1 MTDTQARTDP
11 WSVTRAELFDSLRE
25 YRDRD
30 ADAVVATVV
39 DVEGSAY
46 RRPGAKMV
54 IDPGTE
60 SLGAITAGCL
70 EGPVTDLASEVL
82 AEGSPRVHTFDLM
95 DDEEWGLGLGCNGI
109 IDILLEPLDGSWDRP
124 LADLERGRELAT
136 VTAVESTDADVTVG
150 DRAYVATEGQRHDP
164 VDRRSLPETVL
175 DAATDRV
182 AGLRAERE
190 SATVTVDTDDG
201 TVTLF
206 VDWLAPAPELLLF
219 GNQNDVHPVARVGR
233 EAGFR
238 VVVASARGG
247 RSDPDQ
253 FPDAHEV
260 RATRPMEIDEVVDL
274 PERTYAVVMSHN
286 MLEDRMAVAAL
297 LDTPVPYV
305 GLMGPRERFEELRD
319 ALAAEEDRELTA
331 EELDRIATPVGL
343 DVGGGEPIQIAI
355 SIVAEA
361 LAVHNGRDGGR
372 LKEREGPI
380 HARPQVSD

>member
-1 MTDTQARTDP
+1 
-11 WSVTRAELFDSLRE
+11 
-25 YRDRD
+25 
-30 ADAVVATVV
+30 
-39 DVEGSAY
+39 
-46 RRPGAKMV
+46 
-54 IDPGTE
+54 
-60 SLGAITAGCL
+60 
-70 EGPVTDLASEVL
+70 
-82 AEGSPRVHTFDLM
+82 
-95 DDEEWGLGLGCNGI
+95 
-109 IDILLEPLDGSWDRP
+109 
-124 LADLERGRELAT
+124 
-136 VTAVESTDADVTVG
+136 
-150 DRAYVATEGQRHDP
+150 
-164 VDRRSLPETVL
+164 
-175 DAATDRV
+175 
-182 AGLRAERE
+182 
-190 SATVTVDTDDG
+190 VTVDTDDG

-260 RATRPMEIDEVVDL
+260 RATRPMDLDDVVDL

-286 MLEDRMAVAAL
+286 MLEDRLAVAAL
-297 LDTPVPYV
+297 LDTPVPYI

-331 EELDRIATPVGL
+331 GELDRIATPVGL